1 VFIYKY
7 IQDKKMTSNKY
18 TCNDY
23 RQEMILM
30 ALEKRLATSALTPE
44 EEETIKNEI
53 KQLQESMGMD

>member
-1 VFIYKY
+1 
-7 IQDKKMTSNKY
+7 MTSNKY